1 MSLDLIAEEAQTS
14 KPTIYRRWAGKE
26 ELAIAALAQFQSHN
40 EPTPIGNTEADLVN
54 LLKDFRRKLLR
65 PNGMSMIGT
74 LLAEEFHTPELIRL
88 FRERIVRPR
97 REGILAILRAAVQRD
112 EICASADLDV
122 AVNFLVGSFY
132 ARYLSGERL
141 PVDWPERV
149 VHLAL
154 AGLRKA

>member
-1 MSLDLIAEEAQTS
+1 MSLDLIAEEAKTS
-14 KPTIYRRWAGKE
+14 KPTIYRRWSGKE
-26 ELAIAALAQFQSHN
+26 ELAIAALAQYQSQE
-40 EPTPIGNTEADLVN
+40 EPKPMGNTETDLVN

-74 LLAEEFHTPELIRL
+74 LLAEEHHTPELIRL
-88 FRERIVRPR
+88 FRERIVGPR
-97 REGILAILRAAVQRD
+97 REGIMAILLAAVQRA
-112 EICASADLDV
+112 EICPSADLDV

-132 ARYLSGERL
+132 ARYLSGERI

-149 VHLAL
+149 VHLVL